1 LISSTRQLAVAGKH
15 RAIVGRH
22 LAVAALAIALGACG
36 LLPRRGEAPPNGAG
50 VSQSSAAPVAVET
63 VSPRVQAE
71 FDRALADM
79 RAGRDGQAMPR
90 LEALA
95 AANPDLGG
103 LQANLGLIHE
113 RAGRYED
120 AEKAFKAAVRIN
132 PGQPAYYNLLGV
144 FYRGRGDFGQARKA
158 YEAALTRNPDY
169 SPAHLNLGILFDIY
183 LWDPEKAAVHY
194 QRYAQLA
201 PESGGEVKKWLAD
214 LKARA
219 PGGRLAKGGNE

>member
-1 LISSTRQLAVAGKH
+1 MISFTRHLAAAVEQLAVG
-15 RAIVGRH
+15 RNLAI
-22 LAVAALAIALGACG
+22 AALAISIGACG
-36 LLPRRGEAPPNGAG
+36 LLPQRGLPPQKSAAPPEA
-50 VSQSSAAPVAVET
+50 SAAPVAVEP
-63 VSPRVQAE
+63 VPPKVRAE

-79 RAGRDGQAMPR
+79 RAGRDGQAKPR

-113 RAGRYED
+113 RAGRHED

-158 YEAALTRNPDY
+158 YETALARNPDF

-183 LWDPEKAAVHY
+183 LWEPEKAAVHY
-194 QRYAQLA
+194 ERYAQLT
-201 PESGGEVKKWLAD
+201 PENAGQVAKWLAD
-214 LKARA
+214 IKVRR
-219 PGGRLAKGGNE
+219 PGGRVAKGEN

>member
-1 LISSTRQLAVAGKH
+1 MISSNNHLTVA
-15 RAIVGRH
+15 GRH
-22 LAVAALAIALGACG
+22 LAIAGLAIALSACG
-36 LLPRRGEAPPNGAG
+36 LLPQRGGAP
-50 VSQSSAAPVAVET
+50 QKSAAPPESSVAAVAVES
-63 VSPRVQAE
+63 VPPRVRAE

-79 RAGRDGQAMPR
+79 RAGRDVQAQPR

-158 YEAALTRNPDY
+158 YETALARNPDY

-183 LWDPEKAAVHY
+183 LWEPEKAAVHY
-194 QRYAQLA
+194 QRYAQLM
-201 PESGGEVKKWLAD
+201 PESAGEVKKWLAD
-214 LKARA
+214 LKTRG
-219 PGGRLAKGGNE
+219 PGGRLAKGENG